1 MKTMKTSL
9 LLLVTL
15 SALQVPGLLAE
26 PVRIDQP
33 RMQEAL
39 AKLRDAR
46 VALDRAEHNK
56 NGHREKAIELV
67 NQAIAE
73 VEAGMAQAR

>member
-1 MKTMKTSL
+1 MLKTN
-9 LLLVTL
+9 LV
-15 SALQVPGLLAE
+15 LLAAITALTLRSASAD
-26 PVRIDQP
+26 PLPQP

-39 AKLRDAR
+39 ASLRDAR
-46 VALDRAEHNK
+46 ASLIKAEANK
-56 NGHREKAIELV
+56 NGHRAKAIELV